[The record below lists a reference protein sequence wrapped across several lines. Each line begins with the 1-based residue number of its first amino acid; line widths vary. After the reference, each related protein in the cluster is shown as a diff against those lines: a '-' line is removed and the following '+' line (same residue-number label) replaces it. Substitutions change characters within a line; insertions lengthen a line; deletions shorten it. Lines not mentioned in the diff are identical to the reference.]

1 MNMQKKELSE
11 LNALIELALDDS
23 ISPEQSGRL
32 NDLIIHDT
40 AVCKYYCEYIHL
52 TVDLERQS
60 IKVPATDLQEYT
72 EVFNQDL
79 WNQLAYEEKTAP
91 MIELPT
97 EEPKQE
103 LIQKVVYPP
112 REKKKI
118 SKFNIFTLVVSAAAM
133 LFMVL
138 FVTFAPDKTGGI
150 EVATLVDQV
159 NAQWGNSESGETL
172 QAGSRLLSQ
181 IGPLWL
187 KKGNV
192 KIEFD
197 YGAEVIVQGPAE
209 FELIDAEKMALNSG
223 RLYATVPKRATG
235 FTAVTPSAMIIDLG
249 TEFGVK
255 VDFDGNSGV
264 HMFKGKAS
272 LIPGQGGRK
281 GAGISLA
288 VGGAKSVDMQG
299 EVKAIDLNAKAFVQP
314 AQYEL
319 ISKADKGSA
328 YHRWVLYS
336 NQLRQDPSLV
346 AYYTFEKNEKRPD
359 LLENKAASTQ
369 GKLDG
374 NLQSAI
380 NAELPTWTTG
390 RWPNKTA
397 LHLDRLNRQVVVVP
411 RDPALHINGPVT
423 IAAWVRCSRPED
435 GGHIV
440 ACREPDGQANYQ
452 LGYKAHDIE
461 SGWQGKILFGRMSG
475 GANDERL
482 EKTRIFGDKVCRE
495 SPEWRFIAAT
505 HNNQEAVF
513 YVDGRYSETHDLNFQ
528 QEPVNADLII
538 GADNVLQDGSRFT
551 GEIGELMIF
560 NRVLS
565 EREISEMHK
574 NGQP

>member
-1 MNMQKKELSE
+1 
-11 LNALIELALDDS
+11 
-23 ISPEQSGRL
+23 
-32 NDLIIHDT
+32 
-40 AVCKYYCEYIHL
+40 
-52 TVDLERQS
+52 
-60 IKVPATDLQEYT
+60 
-72 EVFNQDL
+72 
-79 WNQLAYEEKTAP
+79 
-91 MIELPT
+91 
-97 EEPKQE
+97 
-103 LIQKVVYPP
+103 
-112 REKKKI
+112 
-118 SKFNIFTLVVSAAAM
+118 
-133 LFMVL
+133 
-138 FVTFAPDKTGGI
+138 
-150 EVATLVDQV
+150 
-159 NAQWGNSESGETL
+159 
-172 QAGSRLLSQ
+172 
-181 IGPLWL
+181 
-187 KKGNV
+187 
-192 KIEFD
+192 
-197 YGAEVIVQGPAE
+197 
-209 FELIDAEKMALNSG
+209 
-223 RLYATVPKRATG
+223 
-235 FTAVTPSAMIIDLG
+235 
-249 TEFGVK
+249 
-255 VDFDGNSGV
+255 
-264 HMFKGKAS
+264 
-272 LIPGQGGRK
+272 
-281 GAGISLA
+281 
-288 VGGAKSVDMQG
+288 
-299 EVKAIDLNAKAFVQP
+299 
-314 AQYEL
+314 
-319 ISKADKGSA
+319 
-328 YHRWVLYS
+328 
-336 NQLRQDPSLV
+336 V

-565 EREISEMHK
+565 EQELSEIYK
-574 NGQP
+574 NGKP